1 MFNMVL
7 TFKYC
12 SEYKIKLRN
21 SILFLTFHLIA
32 HDIFHFLNIHVQIR
46 LICRCKIAVFSCSFF
61 KRGVKFWAYCC
72 CMHLFDF
79 FCTLKKESGEQQVL
93 LSLMEVPNAWAFAEN
108 RASSSPNFD
117 YLGKSS
123 KALWKIPSVSH

>member
-7 TFKYC
+7 TFKYS

-21 SILFLTFHLIA
+21 SILFLIFHLIA
-32 HDIFHFLNIHVQIR
+32 HVIFHFLNIHVQIR
-46 LICRCKIAVFSCSFF
+46 LIAGAKLQFFACSFF
-61 KRGVKFWAYCC
+61 KRGVKFWAWC

-79 FCTLKKESGEQQVL
+79 FCALKKESGEQQVL